1 MSFAMSPAR
10 RLSSERTRNPPNPS
24 ESDIERQVRV
34 RERASRRRL
43 LQQRSR
49 KDVRVAGGHPD
60 SARGRERSLYVE
72 LLTDVVS
79 RTIHGLDEHGSA
91 RIVER
96 VGRGCEPPGVI
107 ACGCKHAWRRMDLV
121 CRLLLEKKKK

>member
-10 RLSSERTRNPPNPS
+10 RLSSERTRKPPKPS

-60 SARGRERSLYVE
+60 SARGRERSLYVD

-79 RTIHGLDEHGSA
+79 LGVYGLNERSSA

-96 VGRGCEPPGVI
+96 VGRGCELSGV
-107 ACGCKHAWRRMDLV
+107 V
-121 CRLLLEKKKK
+121 

>member
-1 MSFAMSPAR
+1 MSFAMSLAR
-10 RLSSERTRNPPNPS
+10 RLSSERTRNPPKPS

-49 KDVRVAGGHPD
+49 KDVRVAGGHLD
-60 SARGRERSLYVE
+60 VARRRERGLHVE

-79 RTIHGLDEHGSA
+79 RAIHGLDERGSA

-96 VGRGCEPPGVI
+96 VGRGGEPPGVI
-107 ACGCKHAWRRMDLV
+107 ASGGKHAWRGMDLDAAAQV
-121 CRLLLEKKKK
+121 V